1 MTPSAL
7 TRLILQRT
15 RPYAALVGKEPLREW
30 TRTGRTSHLVA
41 ELEVRGLVEAYTS
54 AALGELELDALEVLG
69 RLLGVPRGASLVS
82 IGPGGGHVEAILADR
97 LGLARVLLVDTEEGG
112 RGHGM
117 QEYAAA
123 YCDLGEAAERVQT
136 AAPWCAVVT
145 WNPSIASLPSF
156 RFDALISLYAM
167 GFHFPRDL
175 YAEWIAANRK
185 PGAVEIFDT
194 RNGRAQIG

>member
-1 MTPSAL
+1 
-7 TRLILQRT
+7 
-15 RPYAALVGKEPLREW
+15 
-30 TRTGRTSHLVA
+30 
-41 ELEVRGLVEAYTS
+41 
-54 AALGELELDALEVLG
+54 
-69 RLLGVPRGASLVS
+69 
-82 IGPGGGHVEAILADR
+82 
-97 LGLARVLLVDTEEGG
+97 
-112 RGHGM
+112 M

>member
-15 RPYAALVGKEPLREW
+15 RPYVALVGKEPLREW
-30 TRTGRTSHLVA
+30 TRTGRTPHLVA
-41 ELEVRGLVEAYTS
+41 ELEARGLVEAYTS

-69 RLLGVPRGASLVS
+69 RLGHGRPGMALVS
-82 IGPGGGHVEAILADR
+82 IGPGCGHVEAILAER
-97 LGLARVLLVDTEEGG
+97 LGLPRVLLVDTEEGG
-112 RGHGM
+112 RGHGW
-117 QEYAAA
+117 QDYGAA
-123 YCDLGEAAERVQT
+123 YCDLGEAADRVRA
-136 AAPWCAVVT
+136 AAPWCAVTT
-145 WNPSIASLPSF
+145 WNPSLAPLPPF
-156 RFDALISLYAM
+156 AFDALISLYAM

-194 RNGRAQIG
+194 RSGRVTLG